1 MGDRRGAV
9 EAYNKAL
16 RQSPRLA
23 AFAAVNRLV
32 PDFADGWLET
42 GRVRQRLGQIDD
54 AVRAFERALALR
66 LGDVAARTALG
77 KIAVERP

>member
-1 MGDRRGAV
+1 M

-42 GRVRQRLGQIDD
+42 GRVRQRLGHIDD